1 MGSDFI
7 SVGRMNK
14 TTVKVGQREIRE
26 INEEIQALV
35 AQNLAVEVQDTL
47 ARHNLGIGLP
57 NGAKLR
63 FDGSVGYYCGG
74 LNNGAEIWIEGNAG
88 WGTGE
93 AMASGHITVNGY
105 SGMSTGAAM
114 LGGTIHVKGDCG
126 PRCGVAMKGGV
137 IIVEG
142 KLGYQSGFMA
152 HGGRILALGGAAGS
166 CADALWQGEVWVVGE
181 IESLGVDTKI
191 TEPDKEELKEVES
204 LLANYGLDD
213 ASRNWQ
219 KIVAGQ
225 NLWYFQS
232 RDAKSWLMI

>member
-1 MGSDFI
+1 M
-7 SVGRMNK
+7 K
-14 TTVKVGQREIRE
+14 TTTIQAGERPVRE

-35 AQNLAVEVQDTL
+35 AQNFAVEVQDTL
-47 ARHNLGIGLP
+47 ARHNLGVGLP
-57 NGAKLR
+57 MGAQLR

-74 LNNGAEIWIEGNAG
+74 LNNGAEIWIEGNSG

-93 AMASGHITVNGY
+93 AMAAGHITVNGY

-126 PRCGVAMKGGV
+126 PRCGVAMKGGD

-152 HGGRILALGGAAGS
+152 HGGRIIALDGAAGS
-166 CADALWQGEVWVVGE
+166 CADALWEGEVWVVGK
-181 IESLGVDTKI
+181 IESLGVDTNVI
-191 TEPDKEELKEVES
+191 EPSDSEVEAVEF
-204 LLANYGLDD
+204 LLKKYDLDD
-213 ASRNWQ
+213 ASHNWQ

-225 NLWYFQS
+225 RLWYFES